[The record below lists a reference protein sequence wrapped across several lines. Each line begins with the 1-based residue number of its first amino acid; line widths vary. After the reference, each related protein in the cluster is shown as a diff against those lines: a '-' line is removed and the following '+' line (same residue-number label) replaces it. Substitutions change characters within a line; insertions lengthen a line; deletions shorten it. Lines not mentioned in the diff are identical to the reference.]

1 MPRKYPCPIEGC
13 NKTFTSSSAVVE
25 HIRKEHVG
33 KLDKDGLEY
42 AVSVGIPPEKMFVY
56 CDRATKE
63 AFEYAVSLGV
73 SPEKLIRICRENGT
87 ELLFDVEAWM
97 REHRG
102 QATLEAWVIG

>member
-1 MPRKYPCPIEGC
+1 MPRKYPCPVCG
-13 NKTFTSSSAVVE
+13 KTFTSKSAEYE
-25 HIRKEHVG
+25 HFNREHVG

-42 AVSVGIPPEKMFVY
+42 AVSVGIPPWKMFRDCERV
-56 CDRATKE
+56 TKE

-73 SPEKLIRICRENGT
+73 SPEELIRICRDNGT

-97 REHRG
+97 REHKG